1 MRHPVPVDRGH
12 AGLDLST
19 GAAAKRP
26 TAVFEIRRD
35 GKSLRR
41 SPVVEA
47 DQLLNFEV
55 NITGINQLELTTAP
69 SEDGSNSD
77 WGLWLEP
84 QLAR

>member
-1 MRHPVPVDRGH
+1 
-12 AGLDLST
+12 
-19 GAAAKRP
+19 
-26 TAVFEIRRD
+26 
-35 GKSLRR
+35 
-41 SPVVEA
+41 
-47 DQLLNFEV
+47 LLNFEV